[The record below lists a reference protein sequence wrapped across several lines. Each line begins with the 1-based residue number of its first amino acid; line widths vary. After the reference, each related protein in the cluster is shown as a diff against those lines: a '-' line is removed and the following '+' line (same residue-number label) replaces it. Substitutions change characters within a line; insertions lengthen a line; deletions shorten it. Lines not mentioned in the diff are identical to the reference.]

1 MIKIGA
7 QGCLDLVGE
16 RVQAYIPAS
25 RLGGQRC
32 DLRGEDTAFGA
43 PTMESAL
50 TGNGEPASFLGSRRT
65 SWRRQASEGRRN
77 SLGPRWPWEA
87 PADSIRFRGTD
98 RPLPPRWVSVSAA
111 QAQEHSGSRGRA
123 IRSTCVGRCA
133 SHQRGTRRGLV
144 PSDGQLHLGAPS
156 KSDDCWGRGRQAGLG
171 DTVRLE
177 GARQA
182 GKSRQR
188 GR

>member
-1 MIKIGA
+1 MRGVRHTA
-7 QGCLDLVGE
+7 QLPGWEDRDVTSGVRTQPLVSPPWS
-16 RVQAYIPAS
+16 QP
-25 RLGGQRC
+25 Q
-32 DLRGEDTAFGA
+32 
-43 PTMESAL
+43 

-65 SWRRQASEGRRN
+65 SWWRQASEGRRN

-87 PADSIRFRGTD
+87 PADSILFRGTD
-98 RPLPPRWVSVSAA
+98 CPLPPPWVSVSAA

-123 IRSTCVGRCA
+123 IRSACVGRRA
-133 SHQRGTRRGLV
+133 SHQRRTRRGLV

-156 KSDDCWGRGRQAGLG
+156 KSDDCRGRGRQAGLG
-171 DTVRLE
+171 ATVRLE

-182 GKSRQR
+182 GKSPQR